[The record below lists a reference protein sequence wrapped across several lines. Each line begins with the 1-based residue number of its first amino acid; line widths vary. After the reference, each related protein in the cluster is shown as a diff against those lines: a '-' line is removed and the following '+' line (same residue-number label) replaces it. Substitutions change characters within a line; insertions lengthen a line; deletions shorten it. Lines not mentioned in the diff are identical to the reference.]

1 MAARIKS
8 NHLRQTVVNSCRTEP
23 QRAFTLV
30 EIMIAVAIFA
40 AVMIAIYSSW
50 SAILRGKRIGQ
61 DAAAEAQR
69 SRVAVR
75 ALENS
80 LMSLQMFL
88 ANIKYD
94 YFAADTSGDFASL
107 SFVARLSKSFPRSGV
122 FDGQALRRLTFTVE
136 PGTNSD
142 NVLVLRQN
150 HILFQTSDEE
160 EWKNPLVL
168 ARNVKEFKLEF
179 RGPRSKDWEPEWL
192 YTNQL
197 PKLIRFSLVF
207 GRPNQRV
214 PQPDDVII
222 RDVSLAA
229 IPVPVS
235 MQTAGGLQ
243 ARPANP
249 TIQPPPAN
257 SRQPPGSTGSK

>member
-1 MAARIKS
+1 M
-8 NHLRQTVVNSCRTEP
+8 
-23 QRAFTLV
+23 LV
-30 EIMIAVAIFA
+30 E
-40 AVMIAIYSSW
+40 
-50 SAILRGKRIGQ
+50 
-61 DAAAEAQR
+61 
-69 SRVAVR
+69 
-75 ALENS
+75 
-80 LMSLQMFL
+80 
-88 ANIKYD
+88 
-94 YFAADTSGDFASL
+94 
-107 SFVARLSKSFPRSGV
+107 
-122 FDGQALRRLTFTVE
+122 
-136 PGTNSD
+136 
-142 NVLVLRQN
+142 
-150 HILFQTSDEE
+150 LFKTREE
-160 EWKNPLVL
+160 EAEFWDTHDSTEFEDEF
-168 ARNVKEFKLEF
+168 KEVKLEF